1 MFFWFWAFVNTAQNI
16 QKPRACKQV
25 GAGSAA
31 TCLQALGFCNFLKA
45 KAQDVP
51 PDTRLRPSVQSPL
64 CFPLQSSLPPHPLLP
79 FPCNSS
85 FPSHSLSLKIWCV
98 PPDTRL
104 RPSVQ
109 SPVPFP
115 LKSSFPLHPLS
126 LKFGVPHPTLDNAL
140 PFEVLF
146 PFHSS
151 TASHSIP

>member
-1 MFFWFWAFVNTAQNI
+1 MVFWFEE
-16 QKPRACKQV
+16 
-25 GAGSAA
+25 AA
-31 TCLQALGFCNFLKA
+31 ERKTPKTQGLQTSRRRVRCDLFTGPGFLQFLKA

-151 TASHSIP
+151 PASHSIP